1 MQQLNDKVAV
11 VTGGTAGIGKGIA
24 TAFVAEGASVVVNGR
39 NAEAG
44 EKTLAELDAGDR
56 ATFIAGDVKRLDDVE
71 ALIAGAIDRY
81 GRVDVLVNN
90 AGGANGLG
98 PAIWELPDEVWHDTI
113 AWNLTSTFWATRAVL
128 RHMVPRKSGRII
140 NISSIEGKHGKA
152 VLSPYVAAKHGIN
165 GFTKSVAQEVGTLG
179 ITVNSICPGLV
190 ITDVIMRS
198 GPKTA
203 EGMGLT
209 LEGLIDLFAA
219 ESAIKRPNTVEEVAA
234 VATLLASDA
243 AAGITGA
250 VYSVD
255 GGTAAY

>member
-1 MQQLNDKVAV
+1 MQLKDKVAV

-24 TAFVAEGASVVVNGR
+24 QAYVDAGAAVVVSGR
-39 NAEAG
+39 NPESG
-44 EKTLAELDAGDR
+44 EKALAELDAGDR
-56 ATFIAGDVKRLDDVE
+56 AAFIAGDVKKLDDVE
-71 ALIAGAIDRY
+71 ALVVGALERF
-81 GRVDVLVNN
+81 GRIDVLVNN
-90 AGGANGLG
+90 AGGADGLG

-152 VLSPYVAAKHGIN
+152 VLSPYVAAKHGVN

-190 ITDVIMRS
+190 ITDVIRRS

-209 LEGLIDLFAA
+209 LDGLIELFAA

-250 VYSVD
+250 IYSVD

>member
-24 TAFVAEGASVVVNGR
+24 AAFVAEGASVVVNGR
-39 NAEAG
+39 NPEAG

-56 ATFIAGDVKRLDDVE
+56 AAFIAGDVRRLEDVE
-71 ALIAGAIDRY
+71 AVIAGTVERY
-81 GRVDVLVNN
+81 GRIDVLVNN

-98 PAIWELPDEVWHDTI
+98 PAIWELPDEVWDDTI
-113 AWNLTSTFWATRAVL
+113 TWNLSSTFWATRAAL
-128 RHMVPRKSGRII
+128 RHMVPQKSGRII
-140 NISSIEGKHGKA
+140 NISSVEGKHGKA
-152 VLSPYVAAKHGIN
+152 VLAPYVAAKHAIN
-165 GFTKSVAQEVGTLG
+165 GFTKSVAREVGTMG

-198 GPKTA
+198 GPQTA

-243 AAGITGA
+243 AAGITG
-250 VYSVD
+250 VTWSVD